1 MKISRY
7 QAVPALALTLLGGM
21 AAPSFADTLVV
32 ANKSDAT
39 LSLVDLSSH
48 KVIMTL
54 PTGKG
59 PHEVEVSRNGRLAL
73 VADYGVQG
81 TDGSTLTVIDLP
93 TGRVVKTIDLGEYR
107 RPHGV
112 VWIDARRALVT
123 AEVNKA
129 LIEVDVEEGKVVRAL
144 PTAQDASHMVAV
156 TPDGSR
162 AFVANLQ
169 SGSITAF
176 DLKAGKKLGD
186 VKTGAGAEGI
196 AVTPDG
202 KQVWVSNRAADTV
215 SVVDAKTLKVRATL
229 PSAKFPIRAEAT
241 PDGKHVLVSNAQS
254 GDLSVFSVKDRKLAR
269 RIPLKA
275 QTSKDGK
282 RLFDFGDSPAPIGIQ
297 IAPNGKRAYVALA
310 NADKIAVIDLVEW
323 RVVDMIT
330 AGKEPDG
337 MGYSILDAGMAIR
350 PVG

>member
-1 MKISRY
+1 LKTVRSL
-7 QAVPALALTLLGGM
+7 AVPALALSLLGGA

-32 ANKSDAT
+32 ANKSEAT
-39 LSLVDLSSH
+39 LSMVDLMA
-48 KVIMTL
+48 KRVIFSL

-59 PHEVEVSRNGRLAL
+59 PHEVEVSPNGRLAL
-73 VADYGVQG
+73 VADYGVQDS
-81 TDGSTLTVIDLP
+81 DGSTLTVIDLP
-93 TGRVVKTIDLGEYR
+93 TARVVKTIDLGEYR

-112 VWIDARRALVT
+112 VWLDNRRALVT

-129 LIEVDVEEGKVVRAL
+129 LIEVDVDEGKVVRAL

-156 TPDGSR
+156 TKDGSR
-162 AFVANLQ
+162 AFVSNLM
-169 SGSITAF
+169 SGSMTAF
-176 DLKAGKKLGD
+176 DLKTGRKIKD

-202 KQVWVSNRAADTV
+202 KQVWVTNRAADTV
-215 SVVDAKTLKVRATL
+215 SVVDANSLKVLATL

-254 GDLSVFSVKDRKLAR
+254 GDLSVFTVKDRKLAR

-282 RLFDFGDSPAPIGIQ
+282 RLFDFGDSPTPIGIQ

-323 RVVDMIT
+323 RVTDMIT
-330 AGKEPDG
+330 PGKEPDG
-337 MGYSILDAGMAIR
+337 MGYSILDAGMAVR